1 MSMICLIDCDNFFAS
16 CETLFNPQ
24 YRNKPLV
31 VCSGVNGIIIARSK
45 EAKALNIPMGGACFE
60 YKSLFVKEDVIV
72 TGTNFPLYSDISK
85 RVRETVATF
94 GLEMC
99 IYSIDE
105 MFLKIPESLVN
116 DDLLKKMQMKIK
128 QWVGIDVSIG
138 LSKTKTLAKIATKQ
152 AKGLPAHRKIFLDD
166 INQTLK
172 TFPVE
177 DVWGIGRK
185 SKSTL
190 HLNQCKSALDL
201 LNISDD
207 FLKKLL
213 GVNGGRI
220 KKELEGENALPF
232 FDKLVDQSM
241 QITKTFPSEIIN
253 IQTLKETVATF
264 ISRGC
269 EKLRRLHK
277 KAGGLTIFLQSSRFK
292 KNPTN
297 FVRSY
302 TLDEPSHYTPD
313 FLHLKEEALC
323 KLRDGDIIVK
333 RAGVHFT
340 LLTCEKIT
348 QKNLFTPLST
358 KNPKLMVA
366 LDEINAQF
374 GPKAVRFASERSAFA
389 ENAPR
394 SPRYTTNWS
403 DVVEISL

>member
-1 MSMICLIDCDNFFAS
+1 MICLIDCDNFFAS
-16 CETLFNPQ
+16 CETLFNPR
-24 YRNKPLV
+24 YRNRPLV
-31 VCSGVNGIIIARSK
+31 VCSGVNGIVIARSK

-94 GLEMC
+94 GLQMC
-99 IYSIDE
+99 VYSIDE
-105 MFLKIPESLVN
+105 MFLKIPESLVS

-138 LSKTKTLAKIATKQ
+138 LSQTKTLAKIATKQ
-152 AKGLPAHRKIFLDD
+152 AKGLPSHRNIFLDD
-166 INQTLK
+166 IKKTLK
-172 TFPVE
+172 SFPVE

-185 SKSTL
+185 SKATL
-190 HLNQCKSALDL
+190 HLHQCKTALDL
-201 LNISDD
+201 VNLGDG

-232 FDKLVDQSM
+232 FDKVADQSL
-241 QITKTFPSEIIN
+241 QITKTFPVEIIN
-253 IQTLKETVATF
+253 IQTIKETVAMF
-264 ISRGC
+264 ISQGC
-269 EKLRRLHK
+269 EKLRRMHK
-277 KAGGLTIFLQSSRFK
+277 KAGELTIFLQSSRFK
-292 KNPTN
+292 KHPTN

-313 FLHLKEEALC
+313 FLHLKEEALSP
-323 KLRDGDIIVK
+323 LRDGDMIVK

-340 LLTCEKIT
+340 LLKCEKIT
-348 QKNLFTPLST
+348 QKHLFSPLKT
-358 KNPKLMVA
+358 KNPKLMVV

-374 GPKAVRFASERSAFA
+374 GPKTVRFASERSALA
-389 ENAPR
+389 ENISR

-403 DVVEISL
+403 DIVEISL